1 MTHNTPPAD
10 YYDQS
15 LDNPIQWYWH
25 RKRFRQVINIIKP
38 LHGSLLDVGCDGA
51 TFTERM
57 KASNP
62 NLNVVAVDVSK
73 TFIRYSVE
81 KCPDVPFVVSDGQ
94 RLPFKEETFEVLS
107 CLEVLEHVVDPTAV
121 LKEAHRCL
129 KKGGECIILVPNG
142 KSRLFRI
149 IWFFWLKGKGKSWR
163 DAHKHDFREDDIEKQ
178 LVTLGFTAN
187 KKVKFHFG
195 MLLLTSLYKDD
206 EGVKR

>member
-62 NLNVVAVDVSK
+62 NLNVVAVDV
-73 TFIRYSVE
+73 
-81 KCPDVPFVVSDGQ
+81 
-94 RLPFKEETFEVLS
+94 
-107 CLEVLEHVVDPTAV
+107 
-121 LKEAHRCL
+121 
-129 KKGGECIILVPNG
+129 
-142 KSRLFRI
+142 
-149 IWFFWLKGKGKSWR
+149 
-163 DAHKHDFREDDIEKQ
+163 
-178 LVTLGFTAN
+178 
-187 KKVKFHFG
+187 
-195 MLLLTSLYKDD
+195 
-206 EGVKR
+206 